1 MSARPACTYSGG
13 SRRKLSLAIALI
25 GDADALLLDEPS
37 SGMDPGARRAMWS
50 YIVAATSPGKGPAGV
65 SGLGSGPGAGPGR
78 GGVAVVLTTH
88 SMEECEALCARV
100 GIMHQA
106 RPPALPAPW
115 LVPSRSAA
123 NPETLF
129 SYIMCYLKS
138 S

>member
-1 MSARPACTYSGG
+1 MNNASSSPQMSARPACTYSGG

-50 YIVAATSPGKGPAGV
+50 YIVAATSPGEGLAGAAR
-65 SGLGSGPGAGPGR
+65 SGLGLGLGSGAGPGR

-106 RPPALPAPW
+106 RPPAPPAPW
-115 LVPSRSAA
+115 LVPPRSASK
-123 NPETLF
+123 P
-129 SYIMCYLKS
+129 
-138 S
+138 